1 MEALAREL
9 YLDLLIKILTN
20 MIYGDPWTN
29 LTLPIP
35 INARP
40 FQPELRTEGRD
51 DWPTIAHTMVGV
63 RRLENVRE
71 LAQRAVDEAIPGDFI
86 ETGVWRGGCCILMRG
101 VLAANGI
108 KDRKVYVADSFDGLP
123 PPKPEI
129 FPDDRGMDAIGGL
142 VGGGQGQF
150 FPLRIARR
158 SGRLRKGPL
167 SRHARVFGRRPFR
180 PAAARRRSIRIHLC
194 GAGGFVSEGFARGI
208 CHPR

>member
-71 LAQRAVDEAIPGDFI
+71 LAQREGLSVSVI
-86 ETGVWRGGCCILMRG
+86 
-101 VLAANGI
+101 
-108 KDRKVYVADSFDGLP
+108 VA
-123 PPKPEI
+123 
-129 FPDDRGMDAIGGL
+129 
-142 VGGGQGQF
+142 
-150 FPLRIARR
+150 
-158 SGRLRKGPL
+158 
-167 SRHARVFGRRPFR
+167 
-180 PAAARRRSIRIHLC
+180 
-194 GAGGFVSEGFARGI
+194 
-208 CHPR
+208 